1 MAGWY
6 GGSGTVPDSSGDD
19 DRGGGGGSGFVWTSS
34 TASNVPSGY
43 SVPTKYYL
51 TNAATYAGNT
61 SFESKSGGTETGH
74 SGNGY
79 ARITLISGTTE
90 ITTTTYVDVTATRWK
105 NIEYQTEQG
114 TFTGNLDYNGK
125 TITEIDTENN
135 TIIHQKVNEIQYIEA
150 TGTQQ
155 IDTKICPTS
164 NTMVRLKF
172 NMTAP
177 TGGAIVGFSN
187 SEAEAFRFFNYNNNA
202 YLDYGSGAGYNRIN
216 GGTVASGT
224 TYNIEFG
231 NRYVKNIDTDT
242 NIISSSAVS
251 FNPISTS
258 IKIFAEAS
266 GKIYYC
272 KIYDNNQLVGDFV
285 PALDENNV
293 PCLYDKVSSQYFYN
307 TGAGT
312 LGYQ

>member
-1 MAGWY
+1 
-6 GGSGTVPDSSGDD
+6 
-19 DRGGGGGSGFVWTSS
+19 
-34 TASNVPSGY
+34 
-43 SVPTKYYL
+43 
-51 TNAATYAGNT
+51 
-61 SFESKSGGTETGH
+61 
-74 SGNGY
+74 
-79 ARITLISGTTE
+79 
-90 ITTTTYVDVTATRWK
+90 
-105 NIEYQTEQG
+105 
-114 TFTGNLDYNGK
+114 
-125 TITEIDTENN
+125 
-135 TIIHQKVNEIQYIEA
+135 
-150 TGTQQ
+150 
-155 IDTKICPTS
+155 
-164 NTMVRLKF
+164 MVRIKF

-177 TGGAIVGFSN
+177 TGGAIIGFSN

-216 GGTVASGT
+216 GGTITSGT